1 MVRNGIPIIL
11 SKQQF
16 ESYDFNR
23 GRKMYSKHM
32 GKVIDI
38 DRNFFFSQ
46 QITKYWIVVGVAIK
60 ISYSNIEM
68 HLEMSWAIENC

>member
-38 DRNFFFSQ
+38 DRNFFFFA
-46 QITKYWIVVGVAIK
+46 TNYEV
-60 ISYSNIEM
+60 SNCCRRC
-68 HLEMSWAIENC
+68 N

>member
-38 DRNFFFSQ
+38 DRNFFFA
-46 QITKYWIVVGVAIK
+46 TNYEV
-60 ISYSNIEM
+60 SNCCRRC
-68 HLEMSWAIENC
+68 N

>member
-38 DRNFFFSQ
+38 DRNFFFRNKLRSIELLSALQ
-46 QITKYWIVVGVAIK
+46 LKPRIQISKCI
-60 ISYSNIEM
+60 
-68 HLEMSWAIENC
+68 